1 MFLLNGKKGGIGQ
14 WNLGPLLAKVAEN
27 WPPKVISVAMAIVL
41 LVFHRMSLL
50 QERFFS
56 VPLGVETD
64 SSLIP
69 ASPYPGTVRIT
80 LRGDANT
87 IYPIMEDDIQAYVD
101 LNKYAEPGTYRAPVQ
116 IRKHGTAVR
125 TEALEI
131 SVDPLEL
138 VVTLD
143 DRLSKTVAVQASFRG
158 VVEPG
163 YELSSY
169 TLEPSHVAVEGPK
182 GIVADVE
189 ELSTDYIELTGRS
202 EDFSSTVRIL
212 NNEPLLI
219 VRGNGFIEFHGA
231 VREKQRA
238 ESFQNL
244 PIMIEGLNDQF
255 VGELEIGAGSVRI
268 EGGQT
273 IFDRTKNQDIRLY
286 VDCSS
291 INSAGDFLLPV
302 LVFFPHLFTIIR
314 QDPQQVIIHI
324 LRKQQHDEEDDE
336 S

>member
-1 MFLLNGKKGGIGQ
+1 
-14 WNLGPLLAKVAEN
+14 LLARIAEN

-50 QERFFS
+50 EERFFS
-56 VPLGVETD
+56 APLSVETN

-69 ASPYPGTVRIT
+69 AGPYPGMVRIT

-87 IYPIMEDDIQAYVD
+87 IYPILEDDIRPYVD
-101 LNKYAEPGTYRAPVQ
+101 MDKYTEPGTYRAPVQ
-116 IRKHGTAVR
+116 IRKQGTAIR

-138 VVTLD
+138 VLTLD
-143 DRLSKTVAVQASFRG
+143 ERLGKTVSLQASFRG
-158 VVEPG
+158 VVESG

-169 TLEPSHVAVEGPK
+169 TLEPSQVVVEGPK
-182 GIVADVE
+182 GLMADLE
-189 ELSTDYIELTGRS
+189 KLSTDAIDLAGRS
-202 EDFSSTVRIL
+202 EDFSAAVRIL
-212 NNEPLLI
+212 NDEPLFTI
-219 VRGNGFIEFHGA
+219 RGNGFTEFRGS

-238 ESFQNL
+238 ESFENL
-244 PIMIEGLNDQF
+244 PIRMEGLDDRF
-255 VGELEIGAGSVRI
+255 SGELEIDSGSVRI

-291 INSAGDFLLPV
+291 IDAPGDFLLPV

-314 QDPQQVIIHI
+314 QDPQQVMIHI
-324 LRKQQHDEEDDE
+324 LRKENKGNGEL
-336 S
+336 

>member
-1 MFLLNGKKGGIGQ
+1 MLNGRKKGIGR
-14 WNLGPLLAKVAEN
+14 WSIGLARIAEN
-27 WPPKVISVAMAIVL
+27 WPPKVISIAMAIVL

-50 QERFFS
+50 EERFFS
-56 VPLGVETD
+56 APLNVETD

-69 ASPYPGTVRIT
+69 ASPYPGMVRVT

-87 IYPIMEDDIQAYVD
+87 IYPILEDDIRAYID
-101 LNKYAEPGTYRAPVQ
+101 LNKYAEPGIYRAPVQ
-116 IRKHGTAVR
+116 IRKSGTAVR

-131 SVDPLEL
+131 SVDPMEL

-143 DRLSKTVAVQASFRG
+143 ERLYKTVAVRASFRG

-182 GIVADVE
+182 GLVADVE
-189 ELSTDYIELTGRS
+189 ELSTEYIELTGRS
-202 EDFSSTVRIL
+202 EDFSAVARIL
-212 NNEPLLI
+212 NDEPLLVI
-219 VRGNGFIEFHGA
+219 RGNGFAEFHGS

-238 ESFQNL
+238 ESFDNL
-244 PIMIEGLNDQF
+244 PIRIEGLDDQF
-255 VGELEIGAGSVRI
+255 VGELEIDSGSVRI

-273 IFDRTKNQDIRLY
+273 IVDRTKGQDIRLY

-291 INSAGDFLLPV
+291 INSPGDFLLPV

-314 QDPQQVIIHI
+314 QDPQQVVIHI
-324 LRKQQHDEEDDE
+324 LRKQQGRGNGK

>member
-1 MFLLNGKKGGIGQ
+1 
-14 WNLGPLLAKVAEN
+14 
-27 WPPKVISVAMAIVL
+27 
-41 LVFHRMSLL
+41 L

-56 VPLGVETD
+56 VPLAVETD

-69 ASPYPGTVRIT
+69 ASPYPGMVRIT
-80 LRGDANT
+80 LRGDANA
-87 IYPIMEDDIQAYVD
+87 IYPILEDDIEAYVD
-101 LNKYAEPGTYRAPVQ
+101 MNRYTEPGTYRAPVQ
-116 IRKHGTAVR
+116 IRRHGTAVR

-138 VVTLD
+138 VATLD
-143 DRLSKTVAVQASFRG
+143 ERVSKTVAVQASFRG

-182 GIVADVE
+182 GIVADLE
-189 ELSTDYIELTGRS
+189 NLSTDYVELTGRS

-212 NNEPLLI
+212 NDQPLLI
-219 VRGNGFIEFHGA
+219 IRGNGFTEFHGA

-238 ESFQNL
+238 ESFENL
-244 PIMIEGLNDQF
+244 PIMIEGLADQF
-255 VGELEIGAGSVRI
+255 SGELAIRSGSIRI

-273 IFDRTKNQDIRLY
+273 IVDRTKNQDIRLY
-286 VDCSS
+286 VDCSAIS
-291 INSAGDFLLPV
+291 SPGEFLLPV

-314 QDPQQVIIHI
+314 QDPQQVIIQV
-324 LRKQQHDEEDDE
+324 LRRQRQERERGG